1 MLCLNRTAFTLSATQ
16 TLRRTKPDKGA
27 AMAANQ
33 TTTHITGVRTFGIPV
48 RDQTRALEF
57 YVDTL
62 GLEKRVDVMFGQER
76 WIEVAPPG
84 SLTTLALVRG
94 PDQVRVGVDT
104 QVRLMT
110 DDAEAA
116 HAELQT
122 RGVDVDE
129 VIRRYPASMFT
140 VRDPDRN
147 RLVIVEEPEG
157 R

>member
-1 MLCLNRTAFTLSATQ
+1 MASTQ
-16 TLRRTKPDKGA
+16 TATR
-27 AMAANQ
+27 
-33 TTTHITGVRTFGIPV
+33 ITGVRTFGIPV
-48 RDQTRALEF
+48 TDQQRSLEF
-57 YVDTL
+57 YTTTL
-62 GLEKRVDVMFGQER
+62 GLEVRLDTMFGQER

-84 SLTTLALVRG
+84 SATTIALVRG

-104 QVRLMT
+104 QVRLTT

-116 HAELQT
+116 HADLRA

-129 VIRRYPASMFT
+129 VIRRYPVSMFT

-147 RLVIVEEPEG
+147 RLLIVEDAKT